1 MNDPAQ
7 DDFVGLD
14 KQVCF
19 AIYSAGIAFTAAYKP
34 ILDPH
39 GLTYPQFLVM
49 LALWEKDG
57 VTLKNISERLG
68 LDSGS
73 VTPLLKRLEALGLL
87 RRGRDPKN
95 ERQLFVEL
103 TEQGQALRPLVNE
116 ARCAFVRSLGGEDSI
131 LKAREEVERVT
142 QLLKSSLTP

>member
-1 MNDPAQ
+1 MTSPAG

-14 KQVCF
+14 KQLCF

-34 ILDPH
+34 ILEPH
-39 GLTYPQFLVM
+39 GLTYPQFLVL

-57 VTLKNISERLG
+57 VPLKDISDRLG
-68 LDSGS
+68 LDPGS
-73 VTPLLKRLEALGLL
+73 VTPLLKKLEGMGLL

-103 TEQGQALRPLVNE
+103 TDQGQALRPLVGE
-116 ARCAFVRSLGGEDSI
+116 ARCAFMRALDGEESI
-131 LKAREEVERVT
+131 LKARDEVARVT
-142 QLLKSSLTP
+142 RLLQASLP

>member
-1 MNDPAQ
+1 MTTPAG

-14 KQVCF
+14 KQLCF

-34 ILDPH
+34 ILEPH
-39 GLTYPQFLVM
+39 GLTYPQFLVL

-57 VTLKNISERLG
+57 VPLKDISDRLG
-68 LDSGS
+68 LDPGS
-73 VTPLLKRLEALGLL
+73 VTPLLKKLEGMGLL

-103 TEQGQALRPLVNE
+103 TDQGQALRPLVNE
-116 ARCAFVRSLGGEDSI
+116 ARCAFLPVLDGEASI
-131 LKAREEVERVT
+131 LKARDEVARIT
-142 QLLKSSLTP
+142 RLLQANEP

>member
-1 MNDPAQ
+1 MSDPTI

-14 KQVCF
+14 KQLCF

-39 GLTYPQFLVM
+39 GLTYPQFLVL

-57 VTLKNISERLG
+57 VPLKDISDRLG
-68 LDSGS
+68 LDPGS
-73 VTPLLKRLEALGLL
+73 VTPLLKKLEGMGFL
-87 RRGRDPKN
+87 RRGRDPRN

-103 TEQGQALRPLVNE
+103 TDQGQALRSLAGE
-116 ARCAFVRSLGGEDSI
+116 ARCAFLPVLDGEESI
-131 LKAREEVERVT
+131 LQARDEVARIT
-142 QLLKSSLTP
+142 RLLQASLP